1 MATQLRQIRYHLIK
15 VFRAFN
21 WLTGAI
27 AIAFILYA
35 PYCAY
40 HTIVS
45 GGDFWSFWD
54 KLFPPFWSWV
64 WAIALF
70 ANATIVVILTLTKE
84 SD

>member
-15 VFRAFN
+15 IFRAFK

-40 HTIVS
+40 HTIAS
-45 GGDFWSFWD
+45 GGDFGSFWD

-64 WAIALF
+64 WVIALF

>member
-15 VFRAFN
+15 IFRAIK

-40 HTIVS
+40 HTIAS

-70 ANATIVVILTLTKE
+70 GNATIVVILTLTKE